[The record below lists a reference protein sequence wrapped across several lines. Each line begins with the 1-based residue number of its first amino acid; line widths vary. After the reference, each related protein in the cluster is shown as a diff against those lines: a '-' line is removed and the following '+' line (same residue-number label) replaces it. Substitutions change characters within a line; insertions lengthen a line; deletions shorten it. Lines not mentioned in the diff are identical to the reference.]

1 MNILIAGGTG
11 FIGRELVQHFEKQ
24 NHTVKVLG
32 RNKKNSPKVITWD
45 GKTVKNWRDDLKG
58 TDVLIN
64 LTGKSVDCRYNEKN
78 KKEIF
83 DSRTDSI
90 EVLEKSFEKINESP
104 KVWIQASTATIY
116 QDEYHCPN
124 DEFEGVIGNG
134 FSVEVAKKWEK
145 AIENVKLDTKKVI
158 LRMTIVLGK
167 NGGAFPMMKTLAKLG
182 LGGKQG
188 SGKQMISW
196 IHIQDLMNIVD
207 LSINNQWISGV
218 INCVSPAPIT
228 NEELM
233 WRLRKQ
239 NIISFGLPTPK
250 WLLNIGARI
259 IKTEPELILK
269 SRWVSSKKLNKFGYK
284 FKYPTLDK
292 ALKAL

>member
-11 FIGRELVQHFEKQ
+11 FIGHELVQHFEKQ
-24 NHTVKVLG
+24 NHTLKVLG
-32 RNKKNSPKVITWD
+32 RNKNNSSKVITWD
-45 GKTVKNWRDDLKG
+45 GKTVGNWKDDLKG

-64 LTGKSVDCRYNEKN
+64 LTGKSVDCRYNENN

-90 EVLEKSFEKINESP
+90 EVLEKAFKEINESP

-116 QDEYHCPN
+116 QDEYESPN
-124 DEFEGVIGNG
+124 DEFDGVIGEG
-134 FSVEVAKKWEK
+134 FSVEVAKKWER
-145 AIENVKLDTKKVI
+145 AIENVTLDTKKVI

-167 NGGAFPMMKTLAKLG
+167 NGGAFPMMKTLTRLG

-196 IHIQDLMNIVD
+196 IHIQDLMNIID

-218 INCVSPAPIT
+218 INCVSPTPLT
-228 NEELM
+228 NEEFM